1 MMGHVSGSWPALRAG
16 LTRAID
22 DAPRTVAEV
31 LAEQVFKQVVFDME
45 CVDRLLPTHAGNSR
59 GR

>member
-1 MMGHVSGSWPALRAG
+1 VALRAG
-16 LTRAID
+16 RTGAFD

-31 LAEQVFKQVVFDME
+31 LAEQVVFKQVVSDVE
-45 CVDRLLPTHAGNSR
+45 CVDRLLPTHAGNGR